1 MDPVF
6 ERDAFLYRKLKP
18 QMLAVATHVLCLHLY
33 NLYNLGSVPPNE
45 LAADSI
51 DTWHRSANLTKPTK
65 QAGASL
71 VELGVPTANSRIGG
85 CQ

>member
-6 ERDAFLYRKLKP
+6 ERDAFLYRKP
-18 QMLAVATHVLCLHLY
+18 QMLTVATHVSCLHLY
-33 NLYNLGSVPPNE
+33 NLYNLGSIPPNE

-65 QAGASL
+65 QAGALL
-71 VELGVPTANSRIGG
+71 VELGGANRRIGG